1 MALKSQLMKAI
12 ALNSNNITYMD
23 SKDLMC
29 SRHLKKES
37 FHIDTGIRNGKLE
50 IQRIQRQGKT
60 LANSV

>member
-23 SKDLMC
+23 SKDIVC

-50 IQRIQRQGKT
+50 IP
-60 LANSV
+60 